1 MTNEQRSDLIGQRN
15 VRLEKIERMKAMG
28 IDPYPSNSLRNVS
41 NAEIIQNYS
50 KYEGQ
55 VVTVAGR
62 LMSIREHGQIV
73 FGHIQDP
80 TDRLQ
85 LYIKADSLAPTS
97 KESIGFENMD
107 LFDIGDIVEA
117 TGIVTKTQRGEVS
130 VQPTTL
136 RMLTKS
142 IRPLP
147 DKWAGLQDKEA
158 KFRQRY
164 LDLIMDP
171 SKKNKFVDSARILFA
186 IRSFLNERGFLE
198 IKTPVIQP
206 LYGGTNAR
214 PFSTYMNALG
224 TDFYLA
230 IAHELYLKRL
240 ITAGFEN
247 VYNMTGYFRNEGID
261 RTHNPEFQMLETM
274 TAYKNYEY
282 NMELLE
288 NMYKHVAK
296 NVMQKNVYKVGGH
309 EIDLMGNWERIMM
322 VDAVRKHTG
331 VDFNKINNLKDAH
344 QALTSIGYKGEMP
357 DSIGESMKVV
367 FEEKVEEKLIQ
378 PTIIYGHPVEI
389 SPLAKRMTSDP
400 RYVERFEIFIGGIE
414 QGDNWSELNNPVE
427 LFDRFKAQSLAKKI
441 DEDDVAHPMDIEF
454 IETMEYG
461 MPPTTGLGP
470 GIERFQ
476 MLFTESEYID
486 DVIFFPLM
494 RPAPVTK
501 LQKEI
506 YGEDA
511 LEGNEKL
518 IGRNSKGEVKAKA
531 SGPKVQDTSKKIVL
545 LLNSELSGWKVT
557 NTVGHLSALVANMID
572 RESFTSTDSF
582 EFSDGVRIP
591 ANSQYP
597 IVALGATDAQL
608 KNFFA
613 KAKDMKD
620 IILTVYTKE
629 MLEIKSDNEITDAL
643 QKITINDSEIYGIG
657 LFGDN
662 DTLKSLTNK
671 FSLYK

>member
-1 MTNEQRSDLIGQRN
+1 MTNDQRSDLIGQRN

-41 NAEIIQNYS
+41 NSEVIQNYS
-50 KYEGQ
+50 KHEGQ

-85 LYIKADSLAPTS
+85 LYIKADSLASTS

-288 NMYKHVAK
+288 SMYKHVAK

-331 VDFNKINNLKDAH
+331 VDFNKISNLKDAH

-378 PTIIYGHPVEI
+378 PTIIYE
-389 SPLAKRMTSDP
+389 
-400 RYVERFEIFIGGIE
+400 
-414 QGDNWSELNNPVE
+414 
-427 LFDRFKAQSLAKKI
+427 
-441 DEDDVAHPMDIEF
+441 
-454 IETMEYG
+454 
-461 MPPTTGLGP
+461 
-470 GIERFQ
+470 
-476 MLFTESEYID
+476 
-486 DVIFFPLM
+486 
-494 RPAPVTK
+494 
-501 LQKEI
+501 
-506 YGEDA
+506 
-511 LEGNEKL
+511 
-518 IGRNSKGEVKAKA
+518 IGRAHV
-531 SGPKVQDTSKKIVL
+531 
-545 LLNSELSGWKVT
+545 
-557 NTVGHLSALVANMID
+557 
-572 RESFTSTDSF
+572 
-582 EFSDGVRIP
+582 
-591 ANSQYP
+591 
-597 IVALGATDAQL
+597 
-608 KNFFA
+608 
-613 KAKDMKD
+613 
-620 IILTVYTKE
+620 
-629 MLEIKSDNEITDAL
+629 
-643 QKITINDSEIYGIG
+643 
-657 LFGDN
+657 
-662 DTLKSLTNK
+662 
-671 FSLYK
+671 